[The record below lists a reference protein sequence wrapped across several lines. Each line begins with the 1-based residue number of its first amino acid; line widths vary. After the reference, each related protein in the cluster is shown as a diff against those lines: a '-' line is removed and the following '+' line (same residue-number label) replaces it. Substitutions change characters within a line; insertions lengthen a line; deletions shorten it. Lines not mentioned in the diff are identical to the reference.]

1 MISESALSRRQ
12 ALAILEWYRLS
23 GVDAVLSDEAVNR
36 FEAAQPEV
44 GSVTPRA
51 QAVSRASG
59 AKARDSVSQ
68 RAREPSA
75 RMTEEDGAFGLVA
88 RATSLAE
95 AAASLAELRQN
106 LDQFQ
111 EFSLKKTAKT
121 VILPEMVA
129 PGGVMMIG
137 DMPDADDDRQGHA
150 FAGVT
155 GELVAKLVHW
165 MGLEVSSLAKTTAI
179 PWRPPGNRMPT
190 EEEIAVCRP
199 ILLRQVAL
207 LQPRFVI
214 ACGNRPLQILAG
226 LRDPILKE
234 RGKWFEATVK
244 DLTSQDRTVPIFAM
258 LPPNYVLKNP
268 IQKRL
273 WWRDAKAFRHH
284 VTVTETQT

>member
-1 MISESALSRRQ
+1 MTSESALSRQQ

-23 GVDAVLSDEAVNR
+23 GVDAVLSDEAFNR
-36 FEAAQPEV
+36 FEAAPPEARSAASLAPS
-44 GSVTPRA
+44 G
-51 QAVSRASG
+51 QRASG

-68 RAREPSA
+68 RVMEPGP
-75 RMTEEDGAFGLVA
+75 RVTEEDGAFGLVA
-88 RATSLAE
+88 RATALAE
-95 AAASLAELRQN
+95 AATNLDELRHH

-121 VILPEMVA
+121 MILPASVA

-150 FAGVT
+150 FAGAT
-155 GELVAKLVHW
+155 GELVAKLVQW
-165 MGLEVSSLAKTTAI
+165 MGLDASALAKTTAI

-207 LQPRFVI
+207 LQPRLVI
-214 ACGNRPLQILAG
+214 ACGSRPLQILVG

-244 DLTSQDRTVPIFAM
+244 DQATSDRTVPIFAM
-258 LPPNYVLKNP
+258 LPPHYVLKNP

-273 WWRDAKAFRHH
+273 WWRDAKAFKHH
-284 VTVTETQT
+284 VGAMDKKV